1 MALAID
7 LAEIVKPISIDSPC
21 GDDLDEEGDLDFLN
35 GLARVEGQLP
45 ASFLTRDEAGDLQTF
60 DRSTID
66 FGRETKLLLG
76 LLDRTRDLR
85 LLVLLG
91 RLAMLNRDLVG
102 FGQVTSAIEALLR
115 VHWDTLNPRGD
126 GNGFELRAAVL
137 QTLEDNPTVILPLQ
151 HLPLFHSRRYGPIDF
166 RALMIADGEV
176 AARGSEPGP
185 DRAAIE
191 RALAE
196 TDAEALRPLRDA
208 LATIAHACESIEGLT
223 ASLGGNGARVALDR
237 LHGIVG
243 RMLDFLKGSAPVQAP
258 AAEPAQQDPGSRAAV
273 AGAEPAAAAVGA
285 IATTAQAG
293 AALAAAAAYLRRHE
307 PSSPA
312 EVLVRQAQ
320 DLIGRSFVDVMR
332 ILMPNH
338 ASETTIALGSSR
350 GLRLS
355 FDQLAAVPGDG
366 DGEEGPVPDAPS
378 ETGEGEAETA
388 YHVGTRAEMVAL
400 LRQIG
405 AHFRRVEPA
414 SPIPLLLD
422 KAVSFADRDFLAI
435 LKDVLA
441 DGQYE

>member
-7 LAEIVKPISIDSPC
+7 PVGIVKPISIDSPC

-85 LLVLLG
+85 LLALLG

-102 FGQVTSAIEALLR
+102 FARVTSAIEALLR
-115 VHWDTLNPRGD
+115 VHWETLNPRGD
-126 GNGFELRAAVL
+126 ADGFELRAAVL
-137 QTLEDNPTVILPLQ
+137 QTLEDNPTVLLPLQ

-191 RALAE
+191 RALADA
-196 TDAEALRPLRDA
+196 DAEALQPLRDA
-208 LATIAHACESIEGLT
+208 LATIAHACEAIERLT

-237 LHGIVG
+237 LQGIVG

-258 AAEPAQQDPGSRAAV
+258 AAGSAPQEPGGLATV
-273 AGAEPAAAAVGA
+273 AGSEPVAAAVGA
-285 IATTAQAG
+285 ITTTAQASS
-293 AALAAAAAYLRRHE
+293 ALAAVAAYLRRQE

-312 EVLVRQAQ
+312 EVLVRQAR

-338 ASETTIALGSSR
+338 ASETMIALGSGR

-366 DGEEGPVPDAPS
+366 EEAPVPDA
-378 ETGEGEAETA
+378 TTDAGEGEAETA
-388 YHVGTRAEMVAL
+388 FHVGTRAEMVAL

-405 AHFRRVEPA
+405 GHFRRVEPA

-441 DGQYE
+441 EGQYE

>member
-7 LAEIVKPISIDSPC
+7 PAEIVKPIGIDSPC

-66 FGRETKLLLG
+66 FERESKLLLG

-85 LLVLLG
+85 LLALLG

-102 FGQVTSAIEALLR
+102 FGHVACAVEALLR
-115 VHWDTLNPRGD
+115 VQWDTLHPRGD
-126 GNGFELRAAVL
+126 ADGFELRAAVI

-151 HLPLFHSRRYGPIDF
+151 HLPLFHSRRYGHIDF

-185 DRAAIE
+185 DRVAVE

-196 TDAEALRPLRDA
+196 ADPEALQPVRNA
-208 LATIAHACESIEGLT
+208 LTAIAHACEAIEALT
-223 ASLGGNGARVALDR
+223 ASLGGHGARVALDR

-243 RMLDFLKGSAPVQAP
+243 RMLDFLKGAAPVQAP
-258 AAEPAQQDPGSRAAV
+258 AAEPAPHEPVGRETV
-273 AGAEPAAAAVGA
+273 AGPEPVAAAVGA
-285 IATTAQAG
+285 ISTTAQAG
-293 AALAAAAAYLRRHE
+293 SALAAAAAYLRRHE

-332 ILMPNH
+332 ILMPSR

-366 DGEEGPVPDAPS
+366 EDGPVPEATADA
-378 ETGEGEAETA
+378 GEGEAETA
-388 YHVGTRAEMVAL
+388 FHVGTRAEMLAL

-405 AHFRRVEPA
+405 GHFRRVEPA

-422 KAVSFADRDFLAI
+422 KAVGFADRDFLAI

-441 DGQYE
+441 EGHDE